1 MEIFVLLV
9 VAAVSAGFA
18 VKIMKNGLKTAPK
31 PAPVGIVSQPTSAVH
46 LQKMVIL
53 REGMTVSLFFAQQWV
68 LGEVKKIKGER
79 ARMVVAM
86 DGHTRRVR
94 RNVRQLRMV

>member
-1 MEIFVLLV
+1 MVMEYFLMFLV
-9 VAAVSAGFA
+9 AVVIATAVVVGRSRNASVAPIGIVAQ
-18 VKIMKNGLKTAPK
+18 TAPS
-31 PAPVGIVSQPTSAVH
+31 VQPKKR
-46 LQKMVIL
+46 LIL
-53 REGMTVSLFFAQQWV
+53 SEGMTVSFFFAQQWV

-86 DGHTRRVR
+86 DGHTLRAR